1 MELEQCEGYKKLLAA
16 VGENENRDNKD
27 GRGRF
32 FHDYR
37 GKLAWTVARA
47 THYADKTGIPAADI
61 LDAWERSRNY
71 WYMNFYQES
80 NQPEI
85 KDDNVRVFDTVEA
98 MLASVG
104 KAGFRC
110 PMCRAISK
118 SPYECSVAP
127 CDWKVYGL
135 FRALG
140 KGVYVF
146 VKEKIAGELLFMPIA
161 WEGSPASGEKKT

>member
-1 MELEQCEGYKKLLAA
+1 MSTIDSLMNIEQCDGYKNLLAA
-16 VGENENRDNKD
+16 VEHDEQKSPK
-27 GRGRF
+27 

-37 GKLAWTVARA
+37 AKLAWTVARA
-47 THYADKTGIPAADI
+47 QHYADKTGIPASEI
-61 LDAWERSRNY
+61 LDSWERSRNY

-80 NQPEI
+80 CQPEV
-85 KDDNVRVFDTVEA
+85 KDGKVRVFDTVES

-110 PMCRAISK
+110 PMCDGVSD
-118 SPYECSVAP
+118 SPYECSVKP

-140 KGVYVF
+140 KGIYVF
-146 VKEKIAGELLFMPIA
+146 VKEKIRGELLFMPVA
-161 WEGSPASGEKKT
+161 WEDEAKL